1 MTKKEQLMKAQS
13 AVEQAHVENFLDII
27 ANAITMR
34 KRDTSFKADGV
45 NLPSYEYRFK
55 AADYNEYVV
64 DSEILWVDEL
74 DEDDRL
80 QPYFKL
86 SEEDHKKVLA
96 ACKRRYEILQER
108 IKMRKLVK
116 TKSK

>member
-1 MTKKEQLMKAQS
+1 MTKKEKMMKAQS
-13 AVEQAHVENFLDII
+13 AVYQARVKDFLDTI

-34 KRDTSFKADGV
+34 KRNTSFVDDGV
-45 NLPSYEYRFK
+45 NLPSYEWRFK
-55 AADYNEYVV
+55 AANYNEYVV
-64 DSEILWVDEL
+64 DSQILWVDEL

-96 ACKRRYEILQER
+96 ACKRRYETLQIR
-108 IKMRKLVK
+108 TKMRERLK
-116 TKSK
+116 TQSK